1 MSNPITH
8 SVWQRTLWASGL
20 ALLTLALWALLG
32 DLAYAQANPSA
43 GNFSCSGGIASGTL
57 FNSNASCPTSLR
69 MDNVFSYLICNMEQL
84 SSNLMGTMYCGMI
97 YNLSP
102 MVMAVLS
109 FATFVFGVGFTTG
122 IIPATAREFQKFL
135 LKISFVF
142 VFATSADYLI
152 GFGYR
157 FLVEGTR
164 EGIQIVLS
172 GMYTQPTAGVPA
184 GGGTVYTQL
193 DNFLKQAIHLAT
205 DTMDGNAENSCKNA
219 VFGAL
224 AVMAIAFPPVFY
236 IGLLIMFKIAVTFLR
251 AVFGYCYAIIGIA
264 FLLTLA
270 PFFLSFYL
278 FMQTRS
284 MFDKWL
290 GYLVSFALQIVVL
303 FAFLTFVVSIDI
315 KNISSDL
322 TNIII
327 PVEETQE
334 STAVRLPWKYCTLCE
349 FEVVKKDAQGNVIG
363 VIPEDQYNDIIAGAG
378 LRCKDTPPKPI
389 KALSAIS
396 PEGGNAP
403 NKDLQNRLL
412 RFTGTGLLSLY
423 ILAVVVNGVL
433 NFVPQL
439 AKVLASG
446 MGGFYAPQLGG
457 GGAASGGAVLDA
469 PGFGRGGMADSFV
482 QGFNSGFGTSRTS
495 DGSAVPF
502 NSVSRTAEG
511 LKQGMSKM
519 VTGKAS
525 EADRQDSGT
534 LLDRFTRYLVNP
546 LGDRPE

>member
-1 MSNPITH
+1 MNHALGPSA
-8 SVWQRTLWASGL
+8 WQRTLWASGL
-20 ALLTLALWALLG
+20 ALLTLMVWTLLG
-32 DLAYAQANPSA
+32 DAAYAQANPSA
-43 GNFSCSGGIASGTL
+43 GNFSCSQGTASGSL
-57 FNSNASCPTSLR
+57 FNSNASCPTTLR

-102 MVMAVLS
+102 MVMAALS

-135 LKISFVF
+135 LKISLVY
-142 VFATSADYLI
+142 VFATGAEYLI

-157 FLVEGTR
+157 FLIVGTR
-164 EGIQIVLS
+164 EGIQIVLA
-172 GMYTQPTAGVPA
+172 GMYTDPIKGVPT
-184 GGGTVYTQL
+184 GGGNIYSQL

-205 DTMDGNAENSCKNA
+205 DTMDGNPENRCKNA

-290 GYLVSFALQIVVL
+290 GYLVSFALQIVIL
-303 FAFLTFVVSIDI
+303 FAFLTFVVSINV
-315 KNISSDL
+315 KNITSDL

-349 FEVVKKDAQGNVIG
+349 FEMVQKDADGNVIG
-363 VIPEDQYNDIIAGAG
+363 VIPEDQYKDIIAGAG
-378 LRCKDTPPKPI
+378 LRCKDNPPKPI

-403 NKDLQNRLL
+403 NQELQNKLL

-439 AKVLASG
+439 AKIVAAG

-457 GGAASGGAVLDA
+457 GQANGPVLDA

-482 QGFNSGFGTSRTS
+482 AGFNRGFGTSRNS

-502 NSVSRTAEG
+502 NSISRTAEG
-511 LKQGMSKM
+511 MKQGMRKM

-525 EADRQDSGT
+525 DADQQNSGT
-534 LLDRFTRYLVNP
+534 LIDRFTRYLINP
-546 LGDRPE
+546 MGDNH